1 MEIKVAME
9 ALMSILKTSFTIMGV
24 TISFYE
30 LLIYLI
36 VVGLICLL
44 IGGMLR

>member
-1 MEIKVAME
+1 MEIKTAMD

-30 LLIYLI
+30 FLLYLL
-36 VVGLICLL
+36 VAGLICFL
-44 IGGMLR
+44 IGGLLR

>member
-1 MEIKVAME
+1 MEIKVAMD

-30 LLIYLI
+30 LLIYLL

-44 IGGMLR
+44 IGGLLR